1 MSRRADSSEL
11 MAENDEEVRRLR
23 GEVHRLRDDVATLEQ
38 RLGYASRQV
47 EELRSRLLEGKRT
60 LQAAQPVEHRALV
73 PVTVAGLEA
82 ALARLRAVRPLPLA

>member
-1 MSRRADSSEL
+1 

-38 RLGYASRQV
+38 RLGYAWRQV
-47 EELRSRLLEGKRT
+47 EELRTRLLEGKRT
-60 LQAAQPVEHRALV
+60 LQTAEPVDRQHEAFV
-73 PVTVAGLEA
+73 PVTPAELEA